1 MANAIYKYK
10 HLIVNRKGLYLL
22 LKNYLH
28 GDFIISTTRKNT
40 KMYKLIG

>member
-1 MANAIYKYK
+1 MKSINLKFFK
-10 HLIVNRKGLYLL
+10 IVNRKGLYLL

-28 GDFIISTTRKNT
+28 GDFIINTARKNT